1 MTRASMTSSRAA
13 EKEPLT
19 QAIRYAL
26 GAARTIAPEQLLN
39 PTPCQGWDLR
49 MLLKHATESLTGLRE
64 GISLGRVSLV
74 PADNPGAPPV
84 QGFRDQAR
92 LLLEA
97 LPGRAHRRQDISIG
111 GFPLRADAIT
121 AIGALEIAVH
131 GWDIS
136 QASATCQPIPPL
148 LATGLLATALLLV
161 PANNRHP
168 LFAAPVSTT
177 TKAHPSDQ
185 LVAFLGRTPL
195 ARPSAG

>member
-1 MTRASMTSSRAA
+1 MTGASMTSSRAA
-13 EKEPLT
+13 EEVPLT

-26 GAARTIAPEQLLN
+26 GTVGTITPEQLPN

-49 MLLKHATESLTGLRE
+49 MLLSHAAESLAVLRE
-64 GISLGRVSLV
+64 GISIGHVSLV
-74 PADNPGAPPV
+74 PGCNPGAHPV
-84 QGFRDQAR
+84 HAFRDQAR

-97 LPGRAHRRQDISIG
+97 LPSPALRRQEITIG
-111 GFPLRADAIT
+111 GFPLRAAALT

-195 ARPSAG
+195 ARPGAR